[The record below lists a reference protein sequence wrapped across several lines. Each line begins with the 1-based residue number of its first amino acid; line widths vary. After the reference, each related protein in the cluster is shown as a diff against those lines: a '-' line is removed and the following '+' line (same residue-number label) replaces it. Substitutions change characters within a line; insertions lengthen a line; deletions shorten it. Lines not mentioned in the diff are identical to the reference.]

1 MGACSKQ
8 LFLFRVLPLLYCF
21 KRILEEIIGKTESKK
36 VATLFS
42 IVFRLIFHDA
52 IFHLSASDFGLC
64 LCSFLFFVVV
74 AVVVVVVV
82 VVVVFIVAVLVFFI
96 VDFFVLYFFVVV
108 VLVFVVFYSVV
119 VNVVVFVFLLFLM
132 FLFLFL
138 LIIQSLYYSPPC
150 FLRV

>member
-82 VVVVFIVAVLVFFI
+82 VFIVAVLVFFI
-96 VDFFVLYFFVVV
+96 VVAVAVA
-108 VLVFVVFYSVV
+108 
-119 VNVVVFVFLLFLM
+119 VFLLLKKM
-132 FLFLFL
+132 
-138 LIIQSLYYSPPC
+138 QNC
-150 FLRV
+150 

>member
-42 IVFRLIFHDA
+42 TVFRLIFHDA

-74 AVVVVVVV
+74 AVVGVAV
-82 VVVVFIVAVLVFFI
+82 VVVVFIVAVLVVFI

-119 VNVVVFVFLLFLM
+119 VNVVCFLFLLFLM

-138 LIIQSLYYSPPC
+138 LIIQSRYYSPPC
-150 FLRV
+150 FLRL